1 MPQDFRSFKQQ
12 HSSKDQQKMDEYKT
26 IYDKYKNMNSDDLM
40 SNLISE
46 ASKLRSQG
54 KLDNNTLNGLSAS
67 LAPFLNSDQ
76 KKMLSSLVNTIKEQK

>member
-1 MPQDFRSFKQQ
+1 MPKDFRSFKQQ
-12 HSSKDQQKMDEYKT
+12 YSQKEQEKVDEYKT

-40 SNLISE
+40 SNLMSE

-54 KLDNNTLNGLSAS
+54 KLDNSTLNSLSSS
-67 LAPFLNSDQ
+67 LSPFLNEEQ